1 MHRQPCRQQQED
13 AGLAQEEPHGGVGE
27 EDLASQL
34 YCLQPCGLFSVGRF
48 WIEDQSTASQQNQGP
63 DPKDQEGDGLPR
75 TPWRRPA
82 RGSGPRSILLSLL
95 MAVLLYELILSM
107 FLYQPFFNSIKS
119 YGFQLWC
126 VILKKQNENSGFIAA
141 TLYIRKMHIYQVSI
155 WRVFHH

>member
-34 YCLQPCGLFSVGRF
+34 HCLQPCGLFSVGRF
-48 WIEDQSTASQQNQGP
+48 WIEDQSTASQLKQGP
-63 DPKDQEGDGLPR
+63 DLEDLGGDGFPR
-75 TPWRRPA
+75 HEHRGEGPA
-82 RGSGPRSILLSLL
+82 RGSGPRSRLLSLL
-95 MAVLLYELILSM
+95 MAVLLYELSLSM

-119 YGFQLWC
+119 YGYQLWC

-141 TLYIRKMHIYQVSI
+141 TLYFRWLLLSSQMMVIIQ
-155 WRVFHH
+155 